1 MTIRLPELSTL
12 MVLALIGGVLWLLR
26 QNAVSVVAVPSW
38 TFDEV
43 EQEEDL
49 PTWDDLT

>member
-1 MTIRLPELSTL
+1 

-26 QNAVSVVAVPSW
+26 QGNPSVVVVPSW

-49 PTWDDLT
+49 PTWGDLT